1 MDQELESRIG
11 LMLAWSGFTTM
22 HMVPTSIQNVMKKR
36 LYGGNNIVCIQCLL
50 LICGGIIG
58 HVESQN
64 WVVVALGQWSYY
76 IRVFHMR

>member
-1 MDQELESRIG
+1 
-11 LMLAWSGFTTM
+11 
-22 HMVPTSIQNVMKKR
+22 MVGVYRYAHGSNKHTECNKKR

>member
-1 MDQELESRIG
+1 
-11 LMLAWSGFTTM
+11 
-22 HMVPTSIQNVMKKR
+22 MVGVYHYAHGSNKHTECNGKKR